1 MTVKDIL
8 KIIDRETNVQIKEGR
23 YFVNRG
29 LPAALLHMENGT
41 DEEKERLQ
49 KEVIGIEG
57 RIYDAF
63 WSLRKRVAD
72 IILKIE

>member
-57 RIYDAF
+57 EF
-63 WSLRKRVAD
+63 TMHFGLLEKELRT
-72 IILKIE
+72 LY